1 MTHDG
6 ITHFQP
12 RQTPAAMQRPTLI
25 TSGRGEDRG
34 DIPERSYEKIR
45 RILKAMT
52 GLRLADYKR
61 SCVKRRI
68 AVRMRAVGCETAEEY
83 VEFLLTERAEP
94 AMLAKKLTIHV
105 SKFFRNPSTFA
116 KLKDVVLPALF
127 SRCRLEGRRNI
138 SLWSMGCAAG
148 EEPYTL
154 AMVLRDFFA
163 QELSLYNVSIHGTD
177 IDRDILQLADAAVYG
192 AESLDE
198 TPPEMRERHFF
209 CTEGKYHLDPR
220 VREMVSFAHHD
231 LLRLPCK
238 DATDLILCRNVLIYF
253 ERTAQESVLTSFAGA
268 LREGGF
274 LVLGKTETMM
284 GGARALFRPVCQ
296 IERIYRKA

>member
-1 MTHDG
+1 M
-6 ITHFQP
+6 
-12 RQTPAAMQRPTLI
+12 RRPILK
-25 TSGRGEDRG
+25 TSGRAEDRG

-52 GLRLADYKR
+52 GLRLAHYKC

-68 AVRMRAVGCETAEEY
+68 AVRMRAVGCESAEEY
-83 VEFLLTERAEP
+83 VEFLLTEKAEP

-127 SRCRLEGRRNI
+127 FRCSQEGRRHV

-154 AMVLRDFFA
+154 AMILQDFFTE
-163 QELSLYNVSIHGTD
+163 ELSLYNVSIHGTD

-198 TPPEMRERHFF
+198 TPAEFRERHFF
-209 CTEGKYHLDPR
+209 CADGKYHLDQR
-220 VREMVSFAHHD
+220 IREMVSFAHHD

-238 DATDLILCRNVLIYF
+238 ETTDLILCRNVLIYF
-253 ERTAQESVLTSFAGA
+253 ERNAQESTLTSFAEA

-284 GGARALFRPVCQ
+284 GAARELFRPVCQ